1 MQSILKWI
9 VSGVLSA
16 LAVLSHAQ
24 HSDVVF
30 DVDNGQ
36 IVIELE
42 DHMHESGE
50 GEAPEGGVLT
60 SDGEV
65 LLFEADFL
73 DFHLGPFATDDP
85 GYASHEESGVL
96 NPGDFIGFSGV
107 ATLLFWDGSA
117 WTTTTADQVT
127 VVDIFDAETVFS
139 SAGVAAGSSGFVGV
153 ADAVGGFHSHID
165 YEINPDAAMGAYL
178 IEMQLLGFDSTGSN
192 QIYGTSE
199 SYYIAFNFG
208 LDEAAYEASIDA
220 FLANASAVVQ
230 RQ

>member
-1 MQSILKWI
+1 MQSILKW
-9 VSGVLSA
+9 VVAGALGA
-16 LAVLSHAQ
+16 LAVQSHAQ

-42 DHMHESGE
+42 GHMHDSGE

-60 SDGEV
+60 SDGEI

-73 DFHLGPFATDDP
+73 DFGQGPFATDSP

-96 NPGDFIGFSGV
+96 NPGDIIGFSGV
-107 ATLLFWDGSA
+107 ATLLFWDGTA
-117 WTTTTADQVT
+117 WTATTADQVT
-127 VVDIFDAETVFS
+127 VVDVFGAETVFS
-139 SAGVAAGSSGFVGV
+139 SAGVAAGSSSFVGA
-153 ADAVGGFHSHID
+153 ADAVGGLHSHID
-165 YEINPDAAMGAYL
+165 YEINSDAAIGAYL

-208 LDEAAYEASIDA
+208 LDEVAYEASIDA
-220 FLANASAVVQ
+220 FLANASALLQ